1 MVGKFKALSGK
12 LSKLAKFINALGPW
26 MVGRQIYFSE
36 YYVPKEEHRT
46 LTFAKGKTALRARE
60 KLH

>member
-1 MVGKFKALSGK
+1 MCCMVGKFKALSGK

-26 MVGRQIYFSE
+26 MVGRQSYFSE

-46 LTFAKGKTALRARE
+46 LTFAKG
-60 KLH
+60 